1 MNDMSIA
8 KVDGAASGG
17 AESPVGSNEIELCIG
32 ALQMGPG
39 VVAARASAFTNAVYV
54 EYPPDHTD
62 FAAVRAAIESAGY
75 RAMGRARQNA
85 NEPKSRRW
93 TLSGRRGR
101 RNSAFWCAS
110 SGSPQKLFD
119 NSTHAIGGGGGQG
132 VAHAVESIHGSVNRA
147 GPA

>member
-75 RAMGRARQNA
+75 RVMGKARQNA

-101 RNSAFWCAS
+101 RNSASSCAS

-132 VAHAVESIHGSVNRA
+132 VAHAVESVH
-147 GPA
+147 